1 MLKVMLLGQ
10 FDVRRNGTPI
20 VIPSRA
26 AQSLLAYLLLSAG
39 TFHRR
44 EKLAGLLWPNT
55 LEESARH
62 NLRHELW
69 RIRKAIEAG
78 QPRDNERDYLSVDE
92 FSIAF
97 NANSKYSLDA
107 SILERVSAE
116 GAAANDRGH
125 LGDLIGALSVYRGE
139 LLPGFYDDWVV
150 LERERLSAVFERKMA
165 RLLEC
170 LVEEK
175 RWKEILDWGER
186 WIALGQSPEPAY
198 RVLMIAYS
206 AMGDRSKVAA
216 VYQRC
221 VDALRKGIGVEPSEQ
236 TRALFEQLRIGS
248 PKTKTE
254 VASLLP
260 VSPAP
265 LPRRA
270 SAPITVEEL
279 PAPGEPPFMG
289 LAYFDEGDADLFFG
303 REHLTTKI
311 ATHLQQDHL
320 LAVIVGAS
328 GSGKSSVVRAGLV
341 PLLKQ
346 SNPRWQC
353 HVITPTAH
361 PLEALAATLTRDEEP
376 VTATTTL
383 IDRLARDPRSLRLA
397 AERAMRQGGASHLL
411 LVVDQF
417 EELFTLC
424 RDEFEREAF
433 IDNLLGAIA
442 SEAERQ
448 VSVVITLRAD
458 FYAHCAQ
465 YPDLREALAKHQ
477 EYIGPMTPEELR
489 RAIEEPA
496 RRGGWEF
503 EPGLVD
509 LLLREV
515 GDEPG
520 ALPLLS
526 HALLE
531 TWKRR
536 RERTLTLKGYEESGG
551 VRGAIAK
558 TAETV
563 FHRLPPDEQRIARSI
578 FLRLTEL
585 GEGTQDTRRRAA
597 LSELVQRAENKPSL
611 DSVLKTLADARLI
624 TTGEGPALSGV
635 EGTAEVAHEALIR
648 EWSRLRE
655 WLNQDREGLRLHRR
669 VTEDAQEWEKL
680 GRDPGALYRGARL
693 AQANE
698 WAASPAN
705 ASELNALE
713 RTFLNASQEFAEREE
728 AEREAQRQRELE
740 AAKKLVASSQ
750 RLAEEEKKR
759 AEEQSRAARQLR
771 LRAIHLTAALI
782 LALGMAGIALFFGNQ
797 ARESAV
803 AALANAHTAEDER
816 LIATSRELSAASL
829 NNLNVDPEL
838 SILLASR
845 AVSLT
850 YSIDR
855 TVLPEALDAMH
866 RAVQSSRTQLVLTGH
881 TDEVNGV
888 AFSPDGTRIATASDD
903 NTAKVWDAATG
914 KELLTL
920 VGHTQFAGDTKFDAQ
935 GKRKGVEYVV
945 FSPDG
950 THIATAGGDNTA
962 RIWDAAT
969 GKELFTL
976 VGHTQL
982 VRTVRYSPDGKYLA
996 TASADSTAKIWD
1008 AASGQLLLTL
1018 SGHTNAVQDVAFSP
1032 DGTRLATASRDQTVR
1047 VWDIAAAL
1055 STGATTA
1062 KQVLIIPDPA
1072 AIGAINGVTF
1082 SPDGKHIATAVT
1094 AQAKI
1099 WDATTGKELL
1109 DLPHQL
1115 NFVVQV
1121 AFSPDGTRLATAS
1134 YSGQATVYDATTG
1147 NELMVLRGS
1156 TWISDVAFSPDG
1168 KRLVAATLDKTARV
1182 WNIGP
1187 TQELLT
1193 IVDPTGNINSLNY
1206 SPDGSRIVTGDQSNV
1221 AQIWDAA
1228 TGKHLLTLSGHT
1240 DRLYGAVFSP
1250 DGTRVATASNDN
1262 TAKIWDATTGK
1273 ELLTLAGHGKK
1284 LTEGPYNGLKDIA
1297 FSPDG
1302 KRVATGAVDG
1312 AAKVWDASTGKELLS
1327 IPADSVRVNTV
1338 AFSPDGSLIATGGS
1352 DNTAKLWEAAT
1363 GKLLHTFSGHTTI
1376 VYYVAFSPDG
1386 KHLAT
1391 SSCDATVKVW
1401 DVQTGKILLT
1411 LTGFT
1416 GCITKLAYSS
1426 DGRWLASTGSDQT
1439 ARVWDATTGKEL
1451 VTLTGH
1457 TANVSGAVFSPDG
1470 TKLATSSDDATVR
1483 IYLLRIEDL
1492 IALANARLTRTWTL
1506 PECVRYLHMEQCPEQ
1521 P

>member
-1 MLKVMLLGQ
+1 
-10 FDVRRNGTPI
+10 
-20 VIPSRA
+20 
-26 AQSLLAYLLLSAG
+26 
-39 TFHRR
+39 
-44 EKLAGLLWPNT
+44 
-55 LEESARH
+55 
-62 NLRHELW
+62 
-69 RIRKAIEAG
+69 
-78 QPRDNERDYLSVDE
+78 
-92 FSIAF
+92 
-97 NANSKYSLDA
+97 
-107 SILERVSAE
+107 
-116 GAAANDRGH
+116 
-125 LGDLIGALSVYRGE
+125 
-139 LLPGFYDDWVV
+139 
-150 LERERLSAVFERKMA
+150 
-165 RLLEC
+165 
-170 LVEEK
+170 
-175 RWKEILDWGER
+175 
-186 WIALGQSPEPAY
+186 
-198 RVLMIAYS
+198 
-206 AMGDRSKVAA
+206 
-216 VYQRC
+216 
-221 VDALRKGIGVEPSEQ
+221 
-236 TRALFEQLRIGS
+236 
-248 PKTKTE
+248 
-254 VASLLP
+254 
-260 VSPAP
+260 
-265 LPRRA
+265 
-270 SAPITVEEL
+270 
-279 PAPGEPPFMG
+279 
-289 LAYFDEGDADLFFG
+289 
-303 REHLTTKI
+303 
-311 ATHLQQDHL
+311 
-320 LAVIVGAS
+320 
-328 GSGKSSVVRAGLV
+328 
-341 PLLKQ
+341 
-346 SNPRWQC
+346 
-353 HVITPTAH
+353 H
-361 PLEALAATLTRDEEP
+361 PLEALALSFTRHTES
-376 VTATTTL
+376 VTATATL
-383 IDRLARDPRSLRLA
+383 MDDLARDPRALRLYVHKLTLN
-397 AERAMRQGGASHLL
+397 ERHHIL
-411 LVVDQF
+411 LVIDQF

-424 RDEFEREAF
+424 GDEFERQAF
-433 IDNLLGAIA
+433 IDNLLAVFPSGNGQSGEVILVIA
-442 SEAERQ
+442 
-448 VSVVITLRAD
+448 LRAD
-458 FYAHCAQ
+458 FYAHLAQ
-465 YPDLREALAKHQ
+465 YEELRDAVAAQQ
-477 EYIGPMTPEELR
+477 EYIGPMTTDELR
-489 RAIEEPA
+489 RAMEEPA
-496 RRGGWEF
+496 HRGNWEF

-509 LLLREV
+509 LILRDV

-536 RERTLTLKGYEESGG
+536 SGRTLTLKGYADSGG
-551 VRGAIAK
+551 VRGAIAQ

-563 FHRLPPDEQRIARSI
+563 YAQLTSEQQAIAHNI

-585 GEGTQDTRRRAA
+585 GEGTEDTRRRAA
-597 LSELVQRAENKPSL
+597 FAELIPQAQDAENVRA
-611 DSVLKTLADARLI
+611 VLNTLAEARLV
-624 TTGEGPALSGV
+624 TLG

-648 EWSRLRE
+648 EWATLHE
-655 WLNQDREGLRLHRR
+655 WLTQDREGLRLHRHL
-669 VTEDAQEWEKL
+669 TQAAQEWEL
-680 GRDPGALYRGARL
+680 LERDSGALYRGARL
-693 AQANE
+693 AQARE
-698 WAASPAN
+698 WASTN
-705 ASELNALE
+705 TERLNELE
-713 RTFLNASQEFAEREE
+713 RTFLQASLEQEQHDEQ
-728 AEREAQRQRELE
+728 EREAQRQRELE
-740 AAKKLVASSQ
+740 AAQK
-750 RLAEEEKKR
+750 LAEEQKQR
-759 AEEQSRAARQLR
+759 AEEQSRAAHQLR
-771 LRAIHLTAALI
+771 WRAIHLTVAFV
-782 LALGMAGIALFFGNQ
+782 LALVLALIALFFGDQANQ
-797 ARESAV
+797 SAST
-803 AALANAHTAEDER
+803 AQANARAAEQQR

-920 VGHTQFAGDTKFDAQ
+920 VGHTQFAGDTKFDAR

-982 VRTVRYSPDGKYLA
+982 VQTVRYSPDGKYLA

-1018 SGHTNAVQDVAFSP
+1018 SGHTNAVKDVAFSP

-1109 DLPHQL
+1109 DLPGQL

-1156 TWISDVAFSPDG
+1156 TWINDVAFSPDG

-1206 SPDGSRIVTGDQSNV
+1206 SPDGSRLVTADQYNV
-1221 AQIWDAA
+1221 AIVWDAA

-1302 KRVATGAVDG
+1302 KRVVTGAVDG

-1376 VYYVAFSPDG
+1376 VYSVAFSPDG

-1451 VTLTGH
+1451 VSLTGH
-1457 TANVSGAVFSPDG
+1457 TAGVSGAVFSPDG
-1470 TKLATSSDDATVR
+1470 TKLATSSNDATVR